1 MVITTINWG
10 CIAYLFHQ
18 LIFILLE
25 KYTGLRE
32 DLWLLKPLTPSSHH
46 PGLPSGP
53 PIPVCLPWLAA
64 GACMA
69 QEISSVDGGGVG
81 VELCFGF
88 LLI

>member
-1 MVITTINWG
+1 M
-10 CIAYLFHQ
+10 CH
-18 LIFILLE
+18 LL
-25 KYTGLRE
+25 GLRE

-88 LLI
+88 LLIWNRWNKEMKNI